1 VWLRYSARA
10 TGPKQVKPIFTIHAG
25 EYLVGSYIEN
35 KFKNLSVW
43 LPTKD
48 TGIDLLVTDNKNKKA
63 VSVQVKFSKDFL
75 AMNRSDILR
84 QELKAIGWWSLN
96 REKIQKSSADLWVFV
111 LYALD
116 QKKFDF
122 IIIPSRELLKRFQS
136 IHGKERNIQTYFSVT
151 KKNKCWETRN
161 LKKADQ
167 VRIALDEYKNT
178 QRDFTQHLN
187 NWAPLRALVR

>member
-1 VWLRYSARA
+1 MGLRYSARA

-122 IIIPSRELLKRFQS
+122 IIIPPRELLKRFQS

-187 NWAPLRALVR
+187 NWAPLRVLVR

>member
-1 VWLRYSARA
+1 M
-10 TGPKQVKPIFTIHAG
+10 KPIFTIHAG
-25 EYLVGSYIEN
+25 EYLVGSYIES

-48 TGIDLLVTDNKNKKA
+48 TGIDLLVTDNKNRKA

-122 IIIPSRELLKRFQS
+122 IIVPPRELLKRFQS
-136 IHGKERNIQTYFSVT
+136 IHGKERNIQIYFSVT

>member
-1 VWLRYSARA
+1 MGLRYSARA

-35 KFKNLSVW
+35 KFKNLRVW
-43 LPTKD
+43 IPTKD

-75 AMNRSDILR
+75 SMNRSDILR

-96 REKIQKSSADLWVFV
+96 RDKIQKSSADLWVFV

-122 IIIPSRELLKRFQS
+122 IIIPPRELLKRFQS

>member
-1 VWLRYSARA
+1 
-10 TGPKQVKPIFTIHAG
+10 
-25 EYLVGSYIEN
+25 
-35 KFKNLSVW
+35 
-43 LPTKD
+43 
-48 TGIDLLVTDNKNKKA
+48 
-63 VSVQVKFSKDFL
+63 
-75 AMNRSDILR
+75 MNRSDILR

-122 IIIPSRELLKRFQS
+122 IIVPPRELLKRFQS
-136 IHGKERNIQTYFSVT
+136 IHGKERNIQIYFSVT